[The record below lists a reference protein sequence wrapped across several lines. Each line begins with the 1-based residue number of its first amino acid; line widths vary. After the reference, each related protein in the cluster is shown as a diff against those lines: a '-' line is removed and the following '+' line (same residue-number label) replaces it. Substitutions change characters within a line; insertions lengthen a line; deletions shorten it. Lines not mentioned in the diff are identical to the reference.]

1 MDAQKPEADPA
12 AKSPTTTPAASPPP
26 RPDRRIVTYTILAG
40 SALTLLAVLAARPH
54 RRPRPAPAPAPAAP
68 LAFAPA
74 PRPPELPEPIV
85 EPPAAPAA
93 RPQVELVFAL
103 DTTSSMTN
111 LIEGAKQKIWS
122 LASFVAHGQPTPD
135 LRVGLVG
142 YRDIGDAYVTKVYDL
157 DSDLDRVYRR
167 LRAFRA
173 EGGGD
178 TPEHVARA
186 LDEAVHKMSWSQAA
200 SVVKVLYLVGDA
212 PPHTDY
218 ADGYDAT
225 RAARAAKSRGIQ
237 VHTIQCG
244 TDPQTEASWRR
255 LASLGGGQFMAIS
268 QDGGMHEER
277 TRYDDELAR
286 LSDKLSGTAI
296 TYGAG
301 GVAAAAALREVEAAP
316 APVKAARVE
325 FLARKGKAVAGKG
338 DLVESIATGAVKLKD
353 VQADLPAEMKAMDE
367 TKQAALVAEKAKER
381 NEINKRIDELSKMR
395 RAELDAR
402 DTARHKAGVAD
413 GFDAVAKRALKKSV
427 EDNALSGLTM

>member
-1 MDAQKPEADPA
+1 
-12 AKSPTTTPAASPPP
+12 
-26 RPDRRIVTYTILAG
+26 
-40 SALTLLAVLAARPH
+40 
-54 RRPRPAPAPAPAAP
+54 
-68 LAFAPA
+68 
-74 PRPPELPEPIV
+74 
-85 EPPAAPAA
+85 
-93 RPQVELVFAL
+93 VFAL

-122 LASFVAHGQPTPD
+122 LASFVANGQPTPD
-135 LRVGLVG
+135 LRIGLVG

-157 DSDLDRVYRR
+157 DGDLDRVYRR

-218 ADGYDAT
+218 SDGYDAG
-225 RAARAAKSRGIQ
+225 RAARAAKVRGIQ

-244 TDPQTEASWRR
+244 TDRETEASWRR
-255 LASLGGGQFMAIS
+255 LAALGGGQFMAIG

-286 LSDKLSGTAI
+286 LHDELGGTAI
-296 TYGAG
+296 AYGVSG
-301 GVAAAAALREVEAAP
+301 LAASTALKDASAAP
-316 APVKAARVE
+316 VAVKAARAE

-338 DLVESIATGAVKLKD
+338 DLVDAIATGGVKLED
-353 VQADLPAEMKAMDE
+353 VQADLPADLKAMDKE
-367 TKQAALVAEKAKER
+367 RQAAVVAEKAKAR
-381 NEINKRIDELSKMR
+381 NEITNRIDELSRLR
-395 RAELDAR
+395 RAELDSREA
-402 DTARHKAGVAD
+402 AAHKAGAPE
-413 GFDAVAKRALKKSV
+413 GFDGVAKRALKKSV
-427 EDNALSGLTM
+427 ESNALSGLTM

>member
-1 MDAQKPEADPA
+1 MDAREPE
-12 AKSPTTTPAASPPP
+12 AKSPPTPTPTNPPP
-26 RPDRRIVTYTILAG
+26 GPDRRIVTYTILAG
-40 SALTLLAVLAARPH
+40 SALTLLGVLAARPH
-54 RRPRPAPAPAPAAP
+54 RGPRPTPPPVAPVAV
-68 LAFAPA
+68 APA
-74 PRPPELPEPIV
+74 PRPPEPPEPIV
-85 EPPAAPAA
+85 ETPAAPAAVAA

-122 LASFVAHGQPTPD
+122 LASYVAHGQPTPD
-135 LRVGLVG
+135 LRVGLVA

-157 DSDLDRVYRR
+157 DGDLDRVYRR

-186 LDEAVHKMSWSQAA
+186 LDEAVHKMSWSQAP

-218 ADGYDAT
+218 ADGYDAP
-225 RAARAAKSRGIQ
+225 RAARAAKARGIQ
-237 VHTIQCG
+237 VHTIECG
-244 TDPQTEASWRR
+244 NDPQTEASWRR
-255 LASLGGGQFMAIS
+255 IAMLGGGQFMAIG

-286 LSDKLSGTAI
+286 LSDELGGTAI
-296 TYGAG
+296 AYGAAG
-301 GVAAAAALREVEAAP
+301 GAASEALKDAEKAP
-316 APVKAARVE
+316 AAVKAARAE
-325 FLARKGKAVAGKG
+325 FLAPKGKAVAGKG
-338 DLVESIATGAVKLKD
+338 DLVDAIGSGRVRLEE
-353 VQADLPAEMKAMDE
+353 VQADLPPAMKALDK
-367 TKQAALVAEKAKER
+367 TKQAAVIAKKAEER
-381 NEINKRIDELSKMR
+381 KEINKRIDELSKLR
-395 RAELDAR
+395 RAELDRREA
-402 DTARHKAGVAD
+402 AAHEAGVVD